1 MARTML
7 TIAMAPELHK
17 RLQSVSSEVGKRA
30 LSKVACEL
38 IEAGLARRGFLV
50 AYETDEQKDSGEPVI
65 VAEGATRVWANAS
78 WLKGWAEPGALSQEL
93 WDAVKGLQAKAP
105 SSGRRGMAEWIAGAL
120 RALEWTVQVVD
131 DRKADIL
138 EVWAHKP
145 LGKCAH
151 CPKLDRIREA
161 LDAED

>member
-1 MARTML
+1 ML

-17 RLQSVSSEVGKRA
+17 RLQSVSNEVGKRA

-50 AYETDEQKDSGEPVI
+50 TYETDEQRDAGEPVI
-65 VAEGATRVWANAS
+65 VAEGAVRVWANAS
-78 WLKGWAEPGALSQEL
+78 WLKGWADLQDMGREL
-93 WDAVKGLQAKAP
+93 AGVVGGLQSKAP
-105 SSGRRGMAEWIAGAL
+105 HGGRRGMAEWIAGAL
-120 RALEWTVQVVD
+120 RALEWAVQVVD

-138 EVWAHKP
+138 EVWAYKP